1 MIAPPLLPP
10 QTDLDDDDSLGR
22 VRLHLWQ
29 VGWSSVVI
37 LVTVWIITLGWIPGI
52 VAILVAKHLLV
63 AILVMGLGVN
73 GRSTQSWIV
82 GGCLFLYVW
91 GSNPRPTRR
100 KNNSIRHLSL

>member
-22 VRLHLWQ
+22 VRLRLWQ

-37 LVTVWIITLGWIPGI
+37 LITVWIITLGWIPGI
-52 VAILVAKHLLV
+52 VAILTAKHILV

-73 GRSTQSWIV
+73 GRSTRS
-82 GGCLFLYVW
+82 
-91 GSNPRPTRR
+91 
-100 KNNSIRHLSL
+100 